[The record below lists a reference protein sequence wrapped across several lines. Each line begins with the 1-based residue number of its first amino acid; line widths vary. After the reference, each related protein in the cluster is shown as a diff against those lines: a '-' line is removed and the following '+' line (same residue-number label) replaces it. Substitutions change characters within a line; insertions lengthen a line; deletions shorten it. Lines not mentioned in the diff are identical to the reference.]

1 MIIRTLSTADIRK
14 CFLAGANALD
24 ARKEIINDLNVF
36 PVPDGDTGTNMTMT
50 IMSAAREVAALEED
64 ADMQQLCKAISSGSL
79 RGARGNSGVILSQL
93 LRGFTKEIKKAEEV
107 DVQVLTKAFE
117 HAVASAYKAVM
128 KPKEGTILTVARAG
142 SEKALQICDG
152 TENIIELVNSVVLYM
167 RDVLDMTPDM
177 LPVLKE
183 AGVVDSGGEG
193 LLTILE
199 GAYDCLLGKNVNYDI
214 KTDEGMV
221 PSVSAGAKT
230 EAIADVDIKY
240 GYCTEFIIMLEKK
253 FSRQDELEFKAYL
266 ESIGDSIVCVAD
278 EDIVKIHVHT
288 NDPGLAIQK
297 ALTYGSLT
305 RMKID
310 NMREE
315 HNERVIR
322 DADRKAQEQ
331 KEAEKQAEEMP
342 HKEHGFI
349 SVSVGDG
356 LNDISRELGVD
367 YVMEGGQTMNPS
379 TEDILD
385 AISKV
390 NADNIFL
397 LPNNSNIILACE
409 QAKDLT
415 KDKNIYVIPT
425 KNIPQGIT
433 AMVNF
438 VEGITASENAETM
451 KASLSEVKAG
461 QVTYAV
467 RDTSVDGKTIK
478 AGDIMGLSD
487 KTIETVG
494 SDIVDT
500 TVALLSKMLDED
512 SELVTIYIGQD
523 GSMEDARQIEKE
535 VEKIDS
541 ELEVEIQYGGRFTTI
556 FCRLNKR
563 LKKSMGDTSFCSP
576 L

>member
-356 LNDISRELGVD
+356 LNDIFRELGVD
-367 YVMEGGQTMNPS
+367 YVIEGGQTMNPS

-541 ELEVEIQYGGRFTTI
+541 ELEVEIQYG
-556 FCRLNKR
+556 
-563 LKKSMGDTSFCSP
+563 
-576 L
+576 

>member
-221 PSVSAGAKT
+221 PSVSVGAKT

-356 LNDISRELGVD
+356 LNDIFRELGVD
-367 YVMEGGQTMNPS
+367 YVIEGGQTMNPS

-433 AMVNF
+433 AMINF

-541 ELEVEIQYGGRFTTI
+541 ELEVEIQYGGQPIYYYF
-556 FCRLNKR
+556 L
-563 LKKSMGDTSFCSP
+563 SVE
-576 L
+576 